1 MFVGF
6 QVDEK
11 VQLEAACNNDNKSKS
26 KPFNPMPTLRYFRMT
41 SQNLSCFKIKDLFVK
56 KNRWREGGGGFLL
69 RLKKNPLHLLS
80 HFFPRYLLS
89 LSLSDS
95 DSDEKELRSSFLF
108 NGFKPT
114 PNFPIVSQQMDFQ
127 LESCPCCYPRYLC
140 SALSKKMHPCQRK
153 EVEMEMQQ
161 RFSSSLQMERKGK

>member
-56 KNRWREGGGGFLL
+56 RNRWL
-69 RLKKNPLHLLS
+69 
-80 HFFPRYLLS
+80 
-89 LSLSDS
+89 
-95 DSDEKELRSSFLF
+95 
-108 NGFKPT
+108 
-114 PNFPIVSQQMDFQ
+114 
-127 LESCPCCYPRYLC
+127 
-140 SALSKKMHPCQRK
+140 
-153 EVEMEMQQ
+153 
-161 RFSSSLQMERKGK
+161 

>member
-1 MFVGF
+1 M
-6 QVDEK
+6 
-11 VQLEAACNNDNKSKS
+11 A
-26 KPFNPMPTLRYFRMT
+26 
-41 SQNLSCFKIKDLFVK
+41 
-56 KNRWREGGGGFLL
+56 GGGRGIPSETQ
-69 RLKKNPLHLLS
+69 KNPLHLLS

-140 SALSKKMHPCQRK
+140 SALSKKMHPANGKKLKWRCSKDFPLLCKWRERESEKVERLHTGEK
-153 EVEMEMQQ
+153 EHVNRQGE
-161 RFSSSLQMERKGK
+161 RFDSPYEQLIVQEHTDLRGGLGRGGGQA